1 MNPNHLQVHQ
11 LNLDS
16 IVELPPRNVK
26 RRKGRARLISEKGGF
41 LCQIRYNK
49 NDMHSLN
56 EHRLNKDGWNPDL
69 RSDHVV
75 VGLSG
80 GVDSA
85 VTAALLKAEGYT
97 VHGVF
102 LNLWQLGEAE
112 ATAGDAP
119 AASARRVAEA
129 LKLDLTVRDLRDRFY
144 DTVVAPFMDAYS
156 RGLTPNPCIM
166 CNPTFKFQV
175 LIETADDLQNAWIA
189 TGHYARVVREP
200 GNAARLFT
208 GTAASKD
215 QSYALYRLRQSQLRR
230 LHLPLGKL
238 ATKARVRELARRYQI
253 PNAGRADSQDL
264 CFVGGGDYRE
274 ALRAE
279 RPEAFRPGPIFNEA
293 GERLGEHSGLPGYT
307 VGQRSGLGIAST
319 ERLYVLRLDPT
330 RNALVVGPRAEL
342 ARTACRIDG
351 VTFIAGDPP
360 AARFPA
366 TGRIRYR
373 APLSPLT
380 VEMLNDRQAR
390 VTFDN
395 PQHGVAPGQSLV
407 FYRDDEVLGGGM
419 IVEADSQSETNTLTT
434 GV

>member
-1 MNPNHLQVHQ
+1 MRNLNNH
-11 LNLDS
+11 N
-16 IVELPPRNVK
+16 
-26 RRKGRARLISEKGGF
+26 
-41 LCQIRYNK
+41 
-49 NDMHSLN
+49 
-56 EHRLNKDGWNPDL
+56 LNKHSPNEDKWNANL
-69 RSDHVV
+69 RDDHVV

-85 VTAALLKAEGYT
+85 VTAALLKEEGYT

-102 LNLWQLGEAE
+102 LDLWQLGGTE
-112 ATAGDAP
+112 ATAGDDP
-119 AASARRVAEA
+119 AASARHVAEA
-129 LKLDLTVRDLRDRFY
+129 LDLDLTVRDLRDRFY

-156 RGLTPNPCIM
+156 RGLTPNPCVL

-175 LIETADDLQNAWIA
+175 LIETADDLHSAWIA
-189 TGHYARVVREP
+189 TGHYARVVRDSR
-200 GNAARLFT
+200 NAAHLFA
-208 GTAASKD
+208 GAASGKD

-230 LHLPLGKL
+230 LHLPLGNL

-253 PNAGRADSQDL
+253 PNAERADSQDL

-293 GERLGEHSGLPGYT
+293 GERLGEHTGLPGYT

-319 ERLYVLRLDPT
+319 QRLYVLRLDPT
-330 RNALVVGPRAEL
+330 RNALIVGPRAEL
-342 ARTACRIDG
+342 ARTTCRVDR
-351 VTFIAGDPP
+351 VTFIAGAPP
-360 AARFPA
+360 AARFRA

-380 VEMLNDRQAR
+380 VEIRNDHQAR

-395 PQHGVAPGQSLV
+395 PQRGVAPGQSVV
-407 FYRDDEVLGGGM
+407 FYRDDEVLGGGL
-419 IVEADSQSETNTLTT
+419 IVEADSQSETHTLTT